1 MEDILA
7 SIRRILN
14 EDEAVAVAAGH
25 ESVEPVDP
33 PEPVAKASV
42 PLVAGEGLA
51 EEDEVLLLDASMM
64 VKPRT
69 APAAS
74 IPAAFVPDT
83 VTASPQPA
91 PAEVKAAEEPP
102 AQPHDPVSIAMN
114 PPDAPP
120 PSPVSEEPVRRSDLL
135 APESEAATVS
145 SVGSLLRTLTAERQ
159 TQVHRGGPTI
169 EDLVREEI
177 RPLLKTWLDSHLPP
191 LVERL
196 VRAEIERV
204 VGRVSL

>member
-14 EDEAVAVAAGH
+14 EDEAAASAAEHAEPEAVHAAAPAAH
-25 ESVEPVDP
+25 SP
-33 PEPVAKASV
+33 AA
-42 PLVAGEGLA
+42 A
-51 EEDEVLLLDASMM
+51 EEEDVLLLDESMM
-64 VKPRT
+64 VQPH
-69 APAAS
+69 AAS
-74 IPAAFVPDT
+74 
-83 VTASPQPA
+83 
-91 PAEVKAAEEPP
+91 
-102 AQPHDPVSIAMN
+102 
-114 PPDAPP
+114 APP
-120 PSPVSEEPVRRSDLL
+120 PPEPLAMEAAAVEPPDPVTIPMTQSDTPAPPPVSGEPVRHSDLL

-177 RPLLKTWLDSHLPP
+177 RPLLKGWLDNHLPP

-204 VGRVSL
+204 MGRVSL